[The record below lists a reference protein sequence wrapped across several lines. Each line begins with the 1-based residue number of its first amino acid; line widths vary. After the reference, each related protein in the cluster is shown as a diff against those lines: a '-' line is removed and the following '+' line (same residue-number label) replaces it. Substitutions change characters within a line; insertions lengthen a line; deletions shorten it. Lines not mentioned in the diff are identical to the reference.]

1 MKKKTLAIR
10 RDESIY
16 ISQNNVAIAFKCLK
30 KKTLRGLNV
39 VVKVLKLVYN
49 NGALYHTLLK

>member
-30 KKTLRGLNV
+30 KKLL
-39 VVKVLKLVYN
+39 
-49 NGALYHTLLK
+49 GA

>member
-1 MKKKTLAIR
+1 M
-10 RDESIY
+10 S
-16 ISQNNVAIAFKCLK
+16 K